1 MVSMQAKASK
11 NSTRISRISSFSHR
25 EVAEIPHL
33 LMSGEEVLGMISGYY
48 TSGTAVLC
56 VTTRRLLL
64 IDKKWMRLNFE
75 DIRFESISEVN
86 YSHQLFF
93 ASLHFFYAGRDLHFR
108 TWHKQDLRD
117 FAQIVQS
124 KMFEARDSR
133 RTNLLDTSPE
143 SSATTVLQNSRNLER
158 YIQRNRGWQR
168 AERFVATINFAK
180 FGKQIINLE
189 STRR

>member
-1 MVSMQAKASK
+1 MQAKAST

-48 TSGTAVLC
+48 TAGTAVLC

>member
-1 MVSMQAKASK
+1 MNIQTQARTNPA
-11 NSTRISRISSFSHR
+11 RISRISSFNHR
-25 EVAEIPHL
+25 EVAEIPKL
-33 LMSGEEVLGMISGYY
+33 LMNGEELLGMISGYY
-48 TSGTAVLC
+48 TAGTAILC
-56 VTTRRLLL
+56 VTSRRLLL

-86 YSHQLFF
+86 YSHQLFI

-108 TWHKQDLRD
+108 TWHKQDLRN

-133 RTNLLDTSPE
+133 KTNILDVPQQSDL
-143 SSATTVLQNSRNLER
+143 SALAYNSRNLER
-158 YIQRNRGWQR
+158 YIQRNKGWQR
-168 AERFVATINFAK
+168 AERFMATINFSK

>member
-1 MVSMQAKASK
+1 MISMQTQMSAS
-11 NSTRISRISSFSHR
+11 SPRISRVGSFSHR
-25 EVAEIPHL
+25 GVIELQNL
-33 LMSGEEVLGMISGYY
+33 LMPDEEVLGMISGLY
-48 TSGTAVLC
+48 TAGTAILC
-56 VTTRRLLL
+56 VTSRRILL

-86 YSHQLFF
+86 YSHQLFI
-93 ASLHFFYAGRDLHFR
+93 ASIHFFYTGRDLHFR
-108 TWHKQDLRD
+108 TWHKQDLRN

-133 RTNLLDTSPE
+133 KVIVPE
-143 SSATTVLQNSRNLER
+143 STTAPMSPVVRDSKSLVHYME
-158 YIQRNRGWQR
+158 RNRGWQR
-168 AERFVATINFAK
+168 AERLMATINFAK

>member
-1 MVSMQAKASK
+1 MNIQTQARTSP
-11 NSTRISRISSFSHR
+11 TRISRISSFNHR
-25 EVAEIPHL
+25 EVAEIPNL
-33 LMSGEEVLGMISGYY
+33 LMNGEELLGMISGYY
-48 TSGTAVLC
+48 TAGTAILC
-56 VTTRRLLL
+56 VTSRRLLL

-86 YSHQLFF
+86 YSHQLFI
-93 ASLHFFYAGRDLHFR
+93 ASLHFFYTGRDLHFR

-133 RTNLLDTSPE
+133 KTNILDAPLQPAASP
-143 SSATTVLQNSRNLER
+143 VVHNSRILER
-158 YIQRNRGWQR
+158 YMNRNRGWQR
-168 AERFVATINFAK
+168 AERLMATINFAK

-189 STRR
+189 SARR